1 MKLLMIVIVSGGY
14 MLESIDVP
22 DNKSCEQ
29 VYDEQV
35 EIVPNPKYTEGN
47 GENWVIIKWG
57 DKKVIGYFCNESKS

>member
-29 VYDEQV
+29 VYNEQV
-35 EIVPNPKYTEGN
+35 DDRG
-47 GENWVIIKWG
+47 IK
-57 DKKVIGYFCNESKS
+57 